1 MKELIDNLR
10 ALRASITD
18 VIEFIEDYD
27 DFGQRGI
34 ILSTLDNAYN
44 DIGDLIR
51 EVQSAHEQ

>member
-18 VIEFIEDYD
+18 VIEFIEDYE
-27 DFGQRGI
+27 DFDHRGI
-34 ILSTLDNAYN
+34 VLSTLDNAYN

-51 EVQSAHEQ
+51 EVQAAHAQ